1 MWYTDNIKLK
11 RNIGMAKYRQNRIN
25 DAVALELAVILR
37 EVKDPRVSDAMITVT
52 AADVTPDLKYAKIY
66 YSVLGADGDKEQ
78 LKQIYLGLKSA
89 AGFIRSQLAKR
100 LNMRA
105 TPELTFIE
113 DGSVKHGVEIAA
125 ILNSL
130 DITPAEEEDED
141 EL

>member
-1 MWYTDNIKLK
+1 
-11 RNIGMAKYRQNRIN
+11 MAKYRQNRIN

-78 LKQIYLGLKSA
+78 LKNIYLGLKSA

-113 DGSVKHGVEIAA
+113 DSSVKHGVEIAA

-130 DITPAEEEDED
+130 DITPAEEEEED

>member
-1 MWYTDNIKLK
+1 
-11 RNIGMAKYRQNRIN
+11 MAKYRQSRIN
-25 DAVALELAVILR
+25 DAVVHELAVILR
-37 EVKDPRVSDAMITVT
+37 EVKDPRVSEALITVT
-52 AADVTPDLKYAKIY
+52 AADVTPDLKYAKIF

-100 LNMRA
+100 LNLRA
-105 TPELTFIE
+105 TPELTFVE
-113 DGSVKHGVEIAA
+113 DNSVKHGVEIAA

-130 DITPAEEEDED
+130 DITPADDEEEDD

>member
-1 MWYTDNIKLK
+1 
-11 RNIGMAKYRQNRIN
+11 MAKYRQNRIN

-100 LNMRA
+100 RNMRA
-105 TPELTFIE
+105 TPECTFIE
-113 DGSVKHGVEIAA
+113 DGSVQHGVEIAA

-130 DITPAEEEDED
+130 DITPAEEEHED

>member
-1 MWYTDNIKLK
+1 
-11 RNIGMAKYRQNRIN
+11 MAKYRRDRIN

-37 EVKDPRVSDAMITVT
+37 EVKDPRVADAMITVT

-66 YSVLGADGDKEQ
+66 YSVLGADDDKAQ
-78 LKQIYLGLKSA
+78 LKEIYLGLKSA
-89 AGFIRSQLAKR
+89 AGFIRGQLAKR
-100 LNMRA
+100 LNLRA
-105 TPELTFIE
+105 TPELTFVE

-141 EL
+141 ADL

>member
-1 MWYTDNIKLK
+1 
-11 RNIGMAKYRQNRIN
+11 MAKYRQNRIN

-105 TPELTFIE
+105 TPECTFIE
-113 DGSVKHGVEIAA
+113 DGSVQHGVEIAA

-130 DITPAEEEDED
+130 DITPAEEEHED

>member
-1 MWYTDNIKLK
+1 
-11 RNIGMAKYRQNRIN
+11 MAKYRQNRIN

-100 LNMRA
+100 LNMRV
-105 TPELTFIE
+105 TPELTFVE

>member
-1 MWYTDNIKLK
+1 
-11 RNIGMAKYRQNRIN
+11 MAKYRQNRIN

-37 EVKDPRVSDAMITVT
+37 EVKDPRVSEAMITVT

-78 LKQIYLGLKSA
+78 LKNIYLGLKSA

-113 DGSVKHGVEIAA
+113 DSSVKHGVEIAA

-141 EL
+141 EF

>member
-1 MWYTDNIKLK
+1 
-11 RNIGMAKYRQNRIN
+11 MAKYRQNRIN

-113 DGSVKHGVEIAA
+113 DSSVKLGVEIAA

>member
-1 MWYTDNIKLK
+1 
-11 RNIGMAKYRQNRIN
+11 MAKYRQNRIN

-78 LKQIYLGLKSA
+78 LKNIYLGLKSA

-105 TPELTFIE
+105 TPELTFVE

-130 DITPAEEEDED
+130 DITPLEEEEDD

>member
-1 MWYTDNIKLK
+1 
-11 RNIGMAKYRQNRIN
+11 MAKYRQNRIN

-78 LKQIYLGLKSA
+78 LKNIYLGLKSA

-105 TPELTFIE
+105 TPELTFVE

-130 DITPAEEEDED
+130 DITPLEEEEDD
-141 EL
+141 EF

>member
-1 MWYTDNIKLK
+1 
-11 RNIGMAKYRQNRIN
+11 MAKYRQNRIN

-37 EVKDPRVSDAMITVT
+37 EVKDPRVAEAMITVT

-78 LKQIYLGLKSA
+78 LKNIYLGLKSA

-130 DITPAEEEDED
+130 DITPIEDEEEDE
-141 EL
+141 L

>member
-1 MWYTDNIKLK
+1 
-11 RNIGMAKYRQNRIN
+11 MAKYRQNRIN

-37 EVKDPRVSDAMITVT
+37 EVKDPRVSEAMITVT

-78 LKQIYLGLKSA
+78 LKNIYLGLKSA

-113 DGSVKHGVEIAA
+113 DSSVKHGVEIAA

-130 DITPAEEEDED
+130 DITPADEEDED

>member
-1 MWYTDNIKLK
+1 
-11 RNIGMAKYRQNRIN
+11 
-25 DAVALELAVILR
+25 
-37 EVKDPRVSDAMITVT
+37 MITVT